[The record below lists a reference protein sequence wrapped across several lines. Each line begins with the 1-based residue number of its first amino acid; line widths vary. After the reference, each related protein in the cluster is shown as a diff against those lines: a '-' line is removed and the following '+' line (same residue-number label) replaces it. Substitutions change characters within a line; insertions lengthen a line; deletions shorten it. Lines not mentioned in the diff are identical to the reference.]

1 MTIWPPFFQG
11 FEAAVAAGAK
21 EVAVFP
27 AASESFSKANLNCGI
42 EDNLARCRDIASA
55 SRSLRIPVRGYDSYS
70 YILMMDKFEYFLKI
84 YVFLLFKTKG
94 LFICMVNSCFRHI
107 LISKQGT

>member
-1 MTIWPPFFQG
+1 MIIWPPFFQG

-27 AASESFSKANLNCGI
+27 AASESFSKANLNSGI

-55 SRSLRIPVRGYDSYS
+55 SRSLSIPVRGYRFWLINDGKNLVFSETLCFFSFKQKGYS
-70 YILMMDKFEYFLKI
+70 Y
-84 YVFLLFKTKG
+84 V
-94 LFICMVNSCFRHI
+94 
-107 LISKQGT
+107 